1 MIHIG
6 KRSISEFFQQLL
18 TLNIITILFRF
29 FSVHESPIKA
39 IFNELFSIGKY
50 PATIKI
56 KNKLEKYGVSKIDY
70 IMALDIKTLKKPT
83 LKNSNYKIF
92 IAYYF
97 RKIRLIDNF

>member
-56 KNKLEKYGVSKIDY
+56 KNKLMFRFMKYYSY
-70 IMALDIKTLKKPT
+70 LQH
-83 LKNSNYKIF
+83 F
-92 IAYYF
+92 I
-97 RKIRLIDNF
+97 L